1 MQPCPVP
8 EPEQDSR
15 DTMKR
20 TITIALLGATT
31 IVAACRDTSAPT
43 SAIALSMASAFSS
56 TPAGFDQLNTSF
68 DAGPTGGPFEPEFD
82 MHGHGVGGPRGMG
95 HDGPGF
101 GLGFMGGGLG
111 GPFLGDGLRHFPGDG
126 TACSFS
132 SGTGLVTCTNTRNG
146 LTITRVSKYTTTS
159 GQAQPKIDSTTN
171 TVATTVTVTGTV
183 TRRDSSTSVISE
195 SSNETIS
202 GLAPGSP
209 TRSIDGTSAGTE
221 TTSGTS
227 PQGTF
232 TAKRIAGDTIKGV
245 VIPVPAGATQRPF
258 PTAGSVVRAMSV
270 TVTLSGSSPTTSTRR
285 DAINYDGSDTAKVV
299 ITHDGT
305 TQNCKLPLPH
315 GRLIC
320 Q

>member
-1 MQPCPVP
+1 
-8 EPEQDSR
+8 
-15 DTMKR
+15 MKR
-20 TITIALLGATT
+20 IITIALLGATT
-31 IVAACRDTSAPT
+31 VVVACRDASAPT
-43 SAIALSMASAFSS
+43 NSISLSMASAFSS

-82 MHGHGVGGPRGMG
+82 MHGHGMGGPHGMG

-111 GPFLGDGLRHFPGDG
+111 GPFLGDGLRHFPGDSS
-126 TACSFS
+126 CSYS
-132 SGTGLVTCTNTRNG
+132 SGTGLVTCSTTRNG

-159 GQAQPKIDSTTN
+159 GQTQPKIDSTTN
-171 TVATTVTVTGTV
+171 TVATTVTVSGTV

-202 GLAPGSP
+202 GLAPGS
-209 TRSIDGTSAGTE
+209 TKRTVDGTSAGTE
-221 TTSGTS
+221 NTTGTS
-227 PQGTF
+227 AQGTF

-245 VIPVPAGATQRPF
+245 VIPVPTTTTQRPY
-258 PTAGSVVRAMSV
+258 PTAGSVIRAMSV
-270 TVTLSGSSPTTSTRR
+270 TVTLSGSSPTTSARR
-285 DAINYDGSDTAKVV
+285 EAITYDGSDTAKVV